1 MNDHEGE
8 GQEDPEREH
17 EHGAR
22 QVDDIVPEM
31 NLTVDI
37 CFFTPK
43 KLGFVANPT
52 AKTINV

>member
-22 QVDDIVPEM
+22 QVDDIVPKVNDLSM
-31 NLTVDI
+31 VSLH
-37 CFFTPK
+37 K
-43 KLGFVANPT
+43 KLRLDINPT
-52 AKTINV
+52 AKTMSV